1 MKITRVR
8 VVVVD
13 HDGGTLTERC
23 IESVR
28 RTRWSGEFDT
38 VLVDNAS
45 TVPVSTTW
53 PDVRRVRCDRNR
65 GFAGG
70 ANAGIGS
77 LDDVDAVALVNNDA
91 VVDAGWLEP
100 LVAALDADPSLA
112 AASPKIRF
120 LDRPVI
126 NNVGT
131 VLRADWYGVDRGF
144 DEPDDGRFDDEEDV
158 EAWCGGA
165 VLLRAE
171 YLRECGLFDE
181 RLFLYY
187 EDLELSLRGQEAGW
201 RFRYIPQSV
210 VDHEHSA
217 TAVSGSDFAE
227 FYKERNRLL
236 VVARHAPWRLVL
248 WLPIR
253 HLVATVSYLV
263 HGQAHVARRRMR
275 SWFSFV
281 RLLPAML
288 RSRWATG
295 AHQ

>member
-1 MKITRVR
+1 MSLRRVR
-8 VVVVD
+8 VVVID
-13 HDGGTLTERC
+13 HDGGPLTERC

-28 RTRWSGEFDT
+28 ATQWDGALEI

-45 TVPVSTTW
+45 AVPVSTSW
-53 PDVRRVRCDRNR
+53 PDVRRVHSDRNL

-77 LDDVDAVALVNNDA
+77 LDDIDAVALVNNDA
-91 VVDAGWLEP
+91 VVGPGWLAP
-100 LVAALDADPSLA
+100 LVRVLDDDPSIG

-120 LDRPVI
+120 IGRAVI

-131 VLRADWYGVDRGF
+131 ILRPDWYGIDRGF
-144 DEPDDGRFDDEEDV
+144 DEPDDGRFDEAEDV

-165 VLLRAE
+165 VILRAD
-171 YLRECGLFDE
+171 YLRESGLFDD

-187 EDLELSLRGQEAGW
+187 EDLELSLRGSEAGW
-201 RFRYIPQSV
+201 RFRYVPESV
-210 VDHEHSA
+210 VEHEHSA

-227 FYKERNRLL
+227 YYKERNRLL
-236 VVARHAPWRLVL
+236 VVARHAPWRLVV

-253 HLVATVSYLV
+253 HLFATASYAV
-263 HGQAHVARRRMR
+263 HGQRAVAWRRLR
-275 SWFSFV
+275 SWAGWL

-288 RSRWATG
+288 RDRS
-295 AHQ
+295 

>member
-1 MKITRVR
+1 MNLHRVR

-13 HDGGTLTERC
+13 HDGGALTERC
-23 IESVR
+23 IESLR
-28 RTRWSGEFDT
+28 RTLWEGELEI

-45 TVPVSTTW
+45 RVPVATTW
-53 PDVRRVRCDRNR
+53 PDVHVVHCEHNR

-77 LDDVDAVALVNNDA
+77 LDDVDAIALVNNDA
-91 VVDAGWLEP
+91 VVDPEWLTP
-100 LVAALDADPSLA
+100 LVRALDADPSIG

-120 LDRPVI
+120 MDRDVI

-131 VLRADWYGVDRGF
+131 VLRADWYGIDRGF
-144 DEPDDGRFDDEEDV
+144 DEPDDGRYDAEEDI

-201 RFRYIPQSV
+201 RFRYIPSSV
-210 VDHEHSA
+210 VEHEHAA
-217 TAVSGSDFAE
+217 TAITGSDFAE
-227 FYKERNRLL
+227 YYKERNRLL
-236 VVARHAPWRLVL
+236 VVARHAPLHLVL
-248 WLPIR
+248 WFPIR
-253 HLVATVSYLV
+253 HLIATASYAV
-263 HGQAHVARRRMR
+263 HGQGHVARRRLR
-275 SWFSFV
+275 SWFDFL
-281 RLLPAML
+281 RLLPGML
-288 RSRWATG
+288 RDR
-295 AHQ
+295 

>member
-1 MKITRVR
+1 MNLRRIR

-13 HDGGTLTERC
+13 HDGGALTERC

-28 RTRWSGEFDT
+28 STEWDGELDI

-45 TVPVSTTW
+45 ARPVSTTW
-53 PDVRRVRCDRNR
+53 PDVRIVRSDRNV

-70 ANAGIGS
+70 ANLGIGV

-91 VVDAGWLEP
+91 VVAPGWLAP
-100 LVAALDADPSLA
+100 LVDALDADPSVA
-112 AASPKIRF
+112 AANPKMRF
-120 LDRPVI
+120 FGRNVI

-144 DEPDDGRFDDEEDV
+144 EEPDDGRFDRAQDIDV
-158 EAWCGGA
+158 WSGGA
-165 VLLRAE
+165 VLLRGD

-187 EDLELSLRGQEAGW
+187 EDVELSLRGQDAGW
-201 RFRYIPQSV
+201 RFRYVPESV
-210 VDHEHSA
+210 VEHEHSA

-236 VVARHAPWRLVL
+236 VVARHAPLHLVV
-248 WLPIR
+248 WFPIR
-253 HLVATVSYLV
+253 HLIATASYAV
-263 HGQAHVARRRMR
+263 HGQRSVARRRMR
-275 SWFSFV
+275 SWLAFA

-288 RSRWATG
+288 RDRR
-295 AHQ
+295 

>member
-1 MKITRVR
+1 MNLHRVR
-8 VVVVD
+8 VVVID
-13 HDGGTLTERC
+13 HDGGPLTERC

-28 RTRWSGEFDT
+28 ATAWDGELDI

-45 TVPVSTTW
+45 VTPVSTTW
-53 PDVRRVRCDRNR
+53 PNVRYLRCDRNL

-91 VVDAGWLEP
+91 VVEPSWLTP
-100 LVAALDADPSLA
+100 LVRVLDADPSLA

-120 LDRPVI
+120 LGRDTI

-131 VLRADWYGVDRGF
+131 VLRSDWYGIDRGF
-144 DEPDDGRFDDEEDV
+144 NEPDDGRFDREEDI

-171 YLRECGLFDE
+171 YLRECGRFDE

-187 EDLELSLRGQEAGW
+187 EDVELSLRGREAGW
-201 RFRYIPQSV
+201 RFRYVPSSV
-210 VDHEHSA
+210 VEHEHSA

-227 FYKERNRLL
+227 YYKERNRLL
-236 VVARHAPWRLVL
+236 LVTRHAPWHLVL
-248 WLPIR
+248 WFPIR
-253 HLVATVSYLV
+253 HLFATASYAV
-263 HGQAHVARRRMR
+263 HGQRAVARRRLR
-275 SWFSFV
+275 SWFGYL
-281 RLLPAML
+281 RLLPGML
-288 RSRWATG
+288 RDRY
-295 AHQ
+295 

>member
-1 MKITRVR
+1 MTIRRVR
-8 VVVVD
+8 AVVID
-13 HDGGTLTERC
+13 HDGGALTERC
-23 IESVR
+23 IESLR
-28 RTRWSGEFDT
+28 RTVWDGELEL

-45 TVPVSTTW
+45 RSPVTTEW
-53 PDVRRVRCDRNR
+53 PDVRRVHSDENR

-77 LDDVDAVALVNNDA
+77 VDGIDAVALINNDA
-91 VVDAGWLEP
+91 VVDTGWLAP
-100 LVAALDADPSLA
+100 LVRALDADPSLA

-120 LDRPVI
+120 IGRPVI

-131 VLRADWYGVDRGF
+131 VLRSDWYGADRGF
-144 DEPDDGRFDDEEDV
+144 DEPDDGRYGDEDDI

-187 EDLELSLRGQEAGW
+187 EDLELSLRGREAGW
-201 RFRYIPQSV
+201 RFRYVPSSV
-210 VDHEHSA
+210 VEHEHSA
-217 TAVSGSDFAE
+217 TAITGSDFAE

-236 VVARHAPWRLVL
+236 VVARHAPLHLVL
-248 WLPIR
+248 WFPIR
-253 HLVATVSYLV
+253 HLFATASYAV
-263 HGQAHVARRRMR
+263 HGQLAVARRRLR
-275 SWFSFV
+275 SWFAFL

-288 RSRWATG
+288 RDRA
-295 AHQ
+295 